1 MKNRNKRNIV
11 IVLMLIMALFT
22 AAFATSF
29 AVSQEEYDKAQ
40 KEAKQAKE
48 ATEAK
53 RKEAKEA
60 AKAAAEA
67 VANFEDAEKQLEQ
80 LAGDIE
86 MKQNEIDNKEAE
98 IEAKEAEI
106 EAKRAE
112 IKAKKEEIEE
122 QNNALNNRLTAMY
135 KTGNTGL
142 VDVILNSESVED
154 LLANVGMVQKIL
166 ESDQNLLTKLQK
178 DHKKLKKLKKQ
189 LESQQEALEYEQAVL
204 EDQQI
209 GLEAKEVETE
219 ELKKRYQ
226 KEADEMHALQAQK
239 EAEAAEMAADALRKQ
254 LEAEQMIVDAGGNI
268 DMAPGEYQWPTQSN
282 WELSDKYGWRQCP
295 FHGREFHN
303 GLDIVLTSGTK
314 GSPVYAIADGYIT
327 RASWYGGYGNCIQ
340 YAIGNGYSVL
350 YGHLSGFNCKSGQ
363 YVTKGSV
370 LGYIGSTGASTG
382 PHLHFTV
389 FQNGNHIN
397 PFSLY

>member
-1 MKNRNKRNIV
+1 MKRGKKRNLIV
-11 IVLMLIMALFT
+11 VLTLIAALVAGTFVS
-22 AAFATSF
+22 SF
-29 AVSQEEYDKAQ
+29 AVSQEEYDNAQ
-40 KEAKQAKE
+40 EAAKEARE

-60 AKAAAEA
+60 GKAAAAA
-67 VANFEDAEKQLEQ
+67 VANFEEAEKELKSIT
-80 LAGDIE
+80 ADIE
-86 MKQNEIDNKEAE
+86 EIKVAISNKEAE
-98 IEAKEAEI
+98 IAAKKAEMEAKQA
-106 EAKRAE
+106 
-112 IKAKKEEIEE
+112 EIEE
-122 QNNALNNRLTAMY
+122 QNTALNNRLTAMY
-135 KTGNTGL
+135 KTGNTGF
-142 VDVILNSESVED
+142 VDVILNSESVQD

-166 ESDQNLLTKLQK
+166 ESDQNLLKKLQK
-178 DHKKLKKLKKQ
+178 DYKILKKLKKE
-189 LESQQEALEYEQAVL
+189 LEAQEAALVDEQIALE
-204 EDQQI
+204 
-209 GLEAKEVETE
+209 GKEAETE
-219 ELKKRYQ
+219 ELKKKYQ
-226 KEADEMHALQAQK
+226 KEADEMHALQKQK

-254 LEAEQMIVDAGGNI
+254 LEAERMIVEAGGTI
-268 DMAPGEYQWPTQSN
+268 DMTPGEYAWPTQAN
-282 WELSDKYGWRQCP
+282 WELSDKYGWRICP

-350 YGHLSGFNCKSGQ
+350 CGHLSGYNCKAGQ

-370 LGYIGSTGASTG
+370 IGYIGSTGASTG

-389 FQNGNHIN
+389 FRDGSTIN